1 MLLEARQNRTKP
13 SVVWSRAGMLVSWPS
28 KTRAAKT
35 QPFLIHCFGRRET
48 SRAVST
54 AGMIAGSHRRRKNT
68 DGKAGSTIGGGR
80 PGGPRS
86 KGAWGEPE
94 GHRWRVVASR

>member
-13 SVVWSRAGMLVSWPS
+13 SVVWSRAGMWVSWPW
-28 KTRAAKT
+28 KTRASKT
-35 QPFLIHCFGRRET
+35 KPFLIHCFGRRET

-68 DGKAGSTIGGGR
+68 DGQTGGTIRRRGGGR
-80 PGGPRS
+80 GPFGVGPGGAGGGPV
-86 KGAWGEPE
+86 GG
-94 GHRWRVVASR
+94 